1 MGDKWYHTL
10 VNPNQMY
17 NNHIDVQDNHCMQN
31 PMGIT
36 CPKYDVTIPLNMS
49 GTIVSA
55 DNLLPKQHQ
64 FRDFPQ
70 MILTYLLEWDPHCI
84 RFLKDSHSEEEIY
97 SLSGIAEIRV
107 DALRS
112 KVHETEIDPGLR
124 NTIHDLS
131 FIAAIL
137 VSQVRIADAKVPDA
151 TRINDLDKD
160 VFEGPRQDVPSH
172 RIFMPK
178 EIYLDVNPSDFS
190 ERWKIGIGSA
200 YKTLKA
206 TTQRMLR
213 LAIMPISR
221 QYRYDCMFGCPRIKG
236 GIYLQ
241 TQWQGGISPLAA
253 TTMHKYLPTITSSLL
268 HTPSRKILYQGRD

>member
-107 DALRS
+107 DALQI
-112 KVHETEIDPGLR
+112 KVLETKIYPGLR
-124 NTIHDLS
+124 NTAHNAL
-131 FIAAIL
+131 FIVTRL
-137 VSQVRIADAKVPDA
+137 VLQVIIDDAKFTNT
-151 TRINDLDKD
+151 TRINDTDEYVL
-160 VFEGPRQDVPSH
+160 EGWRQ
-172 RIFMPK
+172 
-178 EIYLDVNPSDFS
+178 
-190 ERWKIGIGSA
+190 G
-200 YKTLKA
+200 
-206 TTQRMLR
+206 
-213 LAIMPISR
+213 
-221 QYRYDCMFGCPRIKG
+221 
-236 GIYLQ
+236 
-241 TQWQGGISPLAA
+241 
-253 TTMHKYLPTITSSLL
+253 ITSHSTL
-268 HTPSRKILYQGRD
+268 TYK